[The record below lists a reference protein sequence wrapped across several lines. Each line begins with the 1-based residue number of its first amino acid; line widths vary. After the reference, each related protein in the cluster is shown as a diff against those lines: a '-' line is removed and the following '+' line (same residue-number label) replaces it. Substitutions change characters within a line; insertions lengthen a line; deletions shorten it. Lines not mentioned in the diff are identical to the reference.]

1 MYDINFIPIKK
12 YISRSILVVL
22 LFLITL
28 NSVYAQNLR
37 PLISI
42 EPGIHVEVGEEVF
55 FSATGTTYP
64 NVELL
69 KNARYEWDFGDGYS
83 YRYDPNVSTVT
94 RSGIACTHYF
104 MKPGSFMVRLTVKI
118 WEKWT
123 AGFGSPI
130 GEPIA
135 INTVTTLVHVTG
147 EAPMAGFEI
156 QRAPFHNRL
165 AQYLYV
171 QIPAA
176 YRENQTTLRVILEGS
191 RWGSAVLFS
200 KRNLAGEEKVFLDHE
215 PLVQGDYVIIAELLD
230 ARGVRIPGGIWR
242 DKFSK
247 RYDGIPT
254 VGIDEHNAFRLNGEL
269 FFPIG
274 PFITNVSEFPK
285 FISQAN
291 VNMVNTEGYNT
302 THTANTWS
310 QYLDAAN
317 VGNLVAI
324 GPGRGDYNLGGMGR
338 FNFNVDRMA
347 EYVRLGKDKPAM
359 FAWIWQDEP
368 NMGGRTEKVYPPTL
382 AAWAYICHREDPQHP
397 AYNLFLGNDWTKLY
411 GNGLREYDY
420 LASAP
425 FFGGKKWTQDIFSL
439 DLYPISSRK
448 HPSFNFTDM
457 GPYAAYTDA
466 IDRVHAN
473 NKNLV
478 PVIPALQPCRGQAVN
493 SWPSVTAEQVYMETW
508 INVIH
513 GVKGIAWF
521 PYFDMANSGR
531 WSAMK
536 KFADQMNVLAPVV
549 LQAAPNR
556 TVADS
561 ANVALNRVDTMI
573 REHEGHIY
581 IIAARVTEPDPVP
594 EVKYQG
600 IEPYSIK
607 VNFKVSG
614 LTGYA
619 SAEVVDEERTVLLNN
634 GLFTDTFKKN
644 EVHIYDIYATGTP
657 SSRPSTPASLI
668 AQGVSQSQI
677 NLFWTDN
684 SNNEDGFKIERCAD
698 SYCTNST
705 LLAILPANVT
715 QYSDTGLAA
724 NVNYNYRVRAFNA
737 DGNSGYSNTASAKTL
752 YVPAPIKIQL
762 IN

>member
-1 MYDINFIPIKK
+1 MYDIIFTPIKK

-64 NVELL
+64 NAELL
-69 KNARYEWDFGDGYS
+69 KNARYEWDFGDGYF

-94 RSGIACTHYF
+94 RSGVACTHYF

-123 AGFGSPI
+123 AGFASPI
-130 GEPIA
+130 GNPIA
-135 INTVTTLVHVTG
+135 INTATALVHVTG

-176 YRENQTTLRVILEGS
+176 YRGNQTALRVTLEGAGNS
-191 RWGSAVLFS
+191 TVLFS
-200 KRNLAGEEKVFLDHE
+200 KRNLAGEEKVFLDHK
-215 PLVQGDYVIIAELLD
+215 PLIQGDYVVSAELLD

-247 RYDGIPT
+247 QYSGIPK

-274 PFITNVSEFPK
+274 PFMTNVSEFSK
-285 FISQAN
+285 YISEASI
-291 VNMVNTEGYNT
+291 NMMNTEGYYA

-310 QYLDAAN
+310 EYLDAAHAK
-317 VGNLVAI
+317 NLVAI

-466 IDRVHAN
+466 IDRVHKN

-478 PVIPALQPCRGQAVN
+478 PVLPAVQPCRGQAVEV
-493 SWPSVTAEQVYMETW
+493 WPPVSEEQVYMEAW
-508 INVIH
+508 LNVIH
-513 GVKGIAWF
+513 GAKGIAWF
-521 PYFDMANSGR
+521 NYFDMANTGR
-531 WSAMK
+531 WDAMK
-536 KFADQMNVLAPVV
+536 KFADQMNVLAPIV
-549 LQAAPNR
+549 LQPEPNR
-556 TVADS
+556 TVTSNAT
-561 ANVALNRVDTMI
+561 APLNRVDTML
-573 REHEGHIY
+573 REKDGDIY
-581 IIAARVTEPDPVP
+581 IFSARVTEPDPVP

-600 IEPYSIK
+600 VEPESI
-607 VNFKVSG
+607 VAQFEISS
-614 LTGYA
+614 LTG
-619 SAEVVDEERTVLLNN
+619 SATVEVVDEGRTLTAVD
-634 GLFTDTFKKN
+634 GLFTDTFAKCA
-644 EVHIYDIYATGTP
+644 VHIY
-657 SSRPSTPASLI
+657 
-668 AQGVSQSQI
+668 
-677 NLFWTDN
+677 
-684 SNNEDGFKIERCAD
+684 KIM
-698 SYCTNST
+698 
-705 LLAILPANVT
+705 V
-715 QYSDTGLAA
+715 
-724 NVNYNYRVRAFNA
+724 
-737 DGNSGYSNTASAKTL
+737 
-752 YVPAPIKIQL
+752 
-762 IN
+762 